1 MILDLLIGEDEG
13 IILPNVRESESVKV
27 VSLVRAKLQFRMN
40 QRRLFGSEVQNV
52 GRRPAVTE
60 VRTLETSGK
69 RVVEHAEEIDE
80 VRFARAV
87 RAVRADENIEMTQF
101 YVRMLDRAE
110 AFELKSGE
118 LFHFGGNL
126 ALELLPGTA
135 SSKRES
141 CSL

>member
-1 MILDLLIGEDEG
+1 M
-13 IILPNVRESESVKV
+13 
-27 VSLVRAKLQFRMN
+27 
-40 QRRLFGSEVQNV
+40 
-52 GRRPAVTE
+52 
-60 VRTLETSGK
+60 ETSGK

-87 RAVRADENIEMTQF
+87 RPDENVERTQF
-101 YVRMLDRAE
+101 NVRMLDRAE

-118 LFHFGGNL
+118 VFHFGGNL
-126 ALELLPGTA
+126 AVERLPGTA

>member
-1 MILDLLIGEDEG
+1 MDY
-13 IILPNVRESESVKV
+13 
-27 VSLVRAKLQFRMN
+27 
-40 QRRLFGSEVQNV
+40 RRSFGSEVQNV
-52 GRRPAVTE
+52 GCRPAVTE

-87 RAVRADENIEMTQF
+87 RPDENVERTQF
-101 YVRMLDRAE
+101 NVRMLDRAE

-118 LFHFGGNL
+118 VFHFGGNL
-126 ALELLPGTA
+126 AVELLPGTA